1 MKLIKI
7 KNLTKN
13 YHTKAKEIQAIDNIS
28 FDINDSEIVSI
39 IGPSGCGKSTL
50 LNILTD
56 LDKPSSGTIEKK
68 DNLKIGYMMQNDCL
82 LPWLTVIDNA
92 TLGLKLKSIKNE
104 ENIEYVNTLLDRYG
118 LKEFANDYP
127 KNLSGGMRQ
136 RLALI
141 RTLAIK
147 PDILFLDEPFSKLDY
162 TTRLSISDDVFKIIK
177 ELNISAILIT
187 HDVKEA
193 TMLSNRIIVL
203 SKRPAIIKEIIT
215 LPEDD
220 NIPSKKERLT
230 NYDEIINSIWEL
242 IKDDLWT

>member
-56 LDKPSSGTIEKK
+56 LDKPSSGIIEKK

-203 SKRPAIIKEIIT
+203 SKRPAIIKEIIN

-242 IKDDLWT
+242 IKDDL

>member
-50 LNILTD
+50 LNILTN

-242 IKDDLWT
+242 IKDDL

>member
-50 LNILTD
+50 LNLLTN

-82 LPWLTVIDNA
+82 LPWLTVFDNA

-242 IKDDLWT
+242 IKDDL

>member
-82 LPWLTVIDNA
+82 LPWMNVFDNA
-92 TLGLKLKSIKNE
+92 TLGLKLKNIKTE
-104 ENIEYVNTLLDRYG
+104 ENIHYVNTLLEKYG
-118 LKEFANDYP
+118 LKDFANEYP

-141 RTLAIK
+141 RTLAIR
-147 PDILFLDEPFSKLDY
+147 PDILLLDEPFSKLDY
-162 TTRLSISDDVFKIIK
+162 TTRLSISNDVFKIIK
-177 ELNISAILIT
+177 ELKISAILIT
-187 HDVKEA
+187 HDIKEA
-193 TMLSNRIIVL
+193 IMLSDRIIVL
-203 SKRPAIIKEIIT
+203 SKRPAIIKDIIT
-215 LPEDD
+215 LPNNDTL
-220 NIPSKKERLT
+220 PSKKERNN
-230 NYDEIINSIWEL
+230 NYDEIICSIWEL
-242 IKDDLWT
+242 INE

>member
-203 SKRPAIIKEIIT
+203 SKRPAIIKKIIT

-242 IKDDLWT
+242 IKDDL

>member
-203 SKRPAIIKEIIT
+203 SKRPAIIKEIIA

-242 IKDDLWT
+242 IKDDL

>member
-13 YHTKAKEIQAIDNIS
+13 YHTKAKEIQTIDNIS
-28 FDINDSEIVSI
+28 FDINESEIVSI

-203 SKRPAIIKEIIT
+203 SKRPAIIKEIIN

-242 IKDDLWT
+242 IKDDL

>member
-203 SKRPAIIKEIIT
+203 SKRPAIIKEIIN

-242 IKDDLWT
+242 IKDDL

>member
-242 IKDDLWT
+242 IKDDL